1 MFLSIQLDNKAAL
14 VQVMALHWVDDRPL
28 PEPIMTEFTD
38 PKLEYN
44 ESMPMLEP
52 TLNTIANAIQHQR
65 ATMS

>member
-1 MFLSIQLDNKAAL
+1 
-14 VQVMALHWVDDRPL
+14 MALHWVDDRPL
-28 PEPIMTEFTD
+28 PEPIMTQFTD

-65 ATMS
+65 ATVS